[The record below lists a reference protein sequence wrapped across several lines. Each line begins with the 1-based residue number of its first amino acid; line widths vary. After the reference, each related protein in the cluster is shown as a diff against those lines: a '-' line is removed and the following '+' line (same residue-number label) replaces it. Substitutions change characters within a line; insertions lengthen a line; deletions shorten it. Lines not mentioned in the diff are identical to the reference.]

1 MNKISLLLGFCYI
14 SLVYGDATTL
24 QKSVGYDLRQYD
36 MCFNLAADHYK
47 VPSNLLKAIAQTESK
62 GNKTA
67 MNMNKNGTYDVG
79 IMQINSTWIPK
90 LKRAGIERGLLLDPC
105 SNIQIGAWILSDNI
119 KRYGLTEEAIGR
131 YNSSIPEYKR
141 KYVMKVFINYKKLQL
156 ADKSS

>member
-1 MNKISLLLGFCYI
+1 MKIISLLLGFSCI
-14 SLVYGDATTL
+14 SLAYGDTTT
-24 QKSVGYDLRQYD
+24 QKKSVGYNLREYD

-47 VPSNLLKAIAQTESK
+47 VPPNLLKAIAQTESK
-62 GNKTA
+62 GNKA
-67 MNMNKNGTYDVG
+67 AINMNKNGTYDVG

-90 LKRAGIERGLLLDPC
+90 LQRAGIERGLLLDPC

-141 KYVMKVFINYKKLQL
+141 QYVMKVFSNYKKLQL
-156 ADKSS
+156 ADNI